1 VNGDLLR
8 FDQGPYSGNMLVQ
21 DWGNAEEGANMEG
34 LPGKQPHQL
43 TSTSFL
49 SLSSLTFAEYP

>member
-1 VNGDLLR
+1 
-8 FDQGPYSGNMLVQ
+8 
-21 DWGNAEEGANMEG
+21 MEG
-34 LPGKQPHQL
+34 LPGKQPQQL